1 MRLKIKEPEIEIG
14 EDGFAKHCKLG
25 RAPYGKKLSDLVE
38 RIDDPLVIALD
49 GGWGSGKS
57 FFLKCWAGAHKTEN
71 HGSAEVIYFDAF
83 QHDYL
88 DDPLIALT
96 GVLAERF
103 KSEEGLIAGVK
114 NAALKIAPSLAR
126 IGLAAATAGVSEL
139 TTAAGDAA
147 LKAGEEKIA
156 EAAAK
161 YWEKEDGRRAAMK
174 EFREALVALTSPK
187 EEGGTPRK
195 IVIIIDELDRCRPD
209 FALALLEVIKHFFSI
224 DHITFVLGV
233 NLKELQNSV
242 RARYGQGVDAER
254 YLGKFIHLHMSLPL
268 YTRHTDG
275 NGREDIAMAYLATLF
290 EELGIP
296 NLKLRNH
303 DKVEYVR
310 ILDYY
315 ENYLRCAGI
324 SPSLRDAE
332 RLASQAALFSMHSEE
347 IIRGRE
353 GFLLVMIGAALL
365 KYYHADL
372 YRKLLED
379 PNFFKN
385 NNNFT
390 TLAKALGFVDA
401 SRGDPSIFENKVR
414 FAWSAFLN
422 RHGWRETA
430 HEERKMLIDNMF
442 RGTMALPAETME
454 PHEISSLFH
463 EHLETFTLPGPSTQE

>member
-57 FFLKCWAGAHKTEN
+57 FFLKCWAGAHKTKN

-96 GVLAERF
+96 GLIAERF
-103 KSEEGLIAGVK
+103 KSEEGLIASVK

-147 LKAGEEKIA
+147 LKAGEKEIA
-156 EAAAK
+156 EAAEK
-161 YWEKEDGRRAAMK
+161 YWEKENGRRAAME
-174 EFREALVALTSPK
+174 EFREALKKLTSPE

-254 YLGKFIHLHMSLPL
+254 YLGKFIHLHMSLPRTAN
-268 YTRHTDG
+268 TRSV
-275 NGREDIAMAYLATLF
+275 NGSHDAAMVYFEKICEEMDLDKHAIERYLLFLDIS
-290 EELGIP
+290 GI
-296 NLKLRNH
+296 R
-303 DKVEYVR
+303 
-310 ILDYY
+310 
-315 ENYLRCAGI
+315 
-324 SPSLRDAE
+324 PSLREAE
-332 RLASQAALFSMHSEE
+332 RLAMLAVLSAASTGNLEGASHIVMETALILKLF
-347 IIRGRE
+347 RP
-353 GFLLVMIGAALL
+353 
-365 KYYHADL
+365 DL
-372 YRKLLED
+372 YRELLEG
-379 PNFFKN
+379 
-385 NNNFT
+385 
-390 TLAKALGFVDA
+390 KALLVKIASALGLSENDRDRRIKYTYCAWAGFLDEDKWKELMEKEQA
-401 SRGDPSIFENKVR
+401 LGQRLFPNR
-414 FAWSAFLN
+414 FRPPCLDLSK
-422 RHGWRETA
+422 
-430 HEERKMLIDNMF
+430 EEI
-442 RGTMALPAETME
+442 A
-454 PHEISSLFH
+454 SLFH
-463 EHLETFTLPGPSTQE
+463 EHLETFTLPAPSSRE